1 MTMRALVWV
10 LPAVRVAP
18 AVLRAPAVRV
28 AQPVVDVVP

>member
-1 MTMRALVWV
+1 MMTRGLVGA

-18 AVLRAPAVRV
+18 GAQRAPVVRA